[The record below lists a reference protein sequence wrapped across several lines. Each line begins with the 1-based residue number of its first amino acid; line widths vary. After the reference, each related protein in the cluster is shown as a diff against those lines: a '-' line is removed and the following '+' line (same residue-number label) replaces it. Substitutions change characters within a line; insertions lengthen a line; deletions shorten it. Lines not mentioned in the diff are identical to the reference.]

1 MRFTVTLVAALAATT
16 FIGAG
21 CGSDEDNDE
30 PAAQRGET
38 QAAKAPKL
46 APAAVIED
54 DPYAISCGHVRDQQ
68 KWGRVTRQATV
79 AIANQEQFRGQTL
92 LQTTQSLFF
101 AMTELCKGQAASY
114 RVAKPAV
121 RGVQQGKFKADL
133 GAP

>member
-1 MRFTVTLVAALAATT
+1 MRLTTTLVAALAATT

-21 CGSDEDNDE
+21 CGSDGDTDE
-30 PAAQRGET
+30 PAAQRET

-46 APAAVIED
+46 APAAVID
-54 DPYAISCGHVRDQQ
+54 QDPYAISCGHVRDQQ

-79 AIANQEQFRGQTL
+79 AIANREQFRGQTL

-121 RGVQQGKFKADL
+121 QGVRQGKFKADL
-133 GAP
+133 GTP